1 MDIKHFIV
9 LFLMLMT
16 LGVLV
21 TGVALMMKGGAAN
34 KKYSNKLMVARVGLQ
49 GLTLLVIGV
58 LFFIGK

>member
-1 MDIKHFIV
+1 
-9 LFLMLMT
+9 MLMT